1 MGVLTTREIA
11 HALHLDEAEV
21 QQQAMLAW
29 LTEQKRQILQS
40 RLEILARYRS
50 ASLEELETKIAN
62 GEVPEH
68 PAWEDLIVAENLS
81 DRLEEINAY
90 LRRLQPAG

>member
-1 MGVLTTREIA
+1 MSVVTTREIA
-11 HALHLDEAEV
+11 NALNLDETEV
-21 QQQAMLAW
+21 QQQAMMAW
-29 LTEQKRQILQS
+29 LTEQKRRILQT

-50 ASLEELETKIAN
+50 ASLEELEAKIAD

-81 DRLEEINAY
+81 NRLEEINAY
-90 LRRLQPAG
+90 LRRLQSAG